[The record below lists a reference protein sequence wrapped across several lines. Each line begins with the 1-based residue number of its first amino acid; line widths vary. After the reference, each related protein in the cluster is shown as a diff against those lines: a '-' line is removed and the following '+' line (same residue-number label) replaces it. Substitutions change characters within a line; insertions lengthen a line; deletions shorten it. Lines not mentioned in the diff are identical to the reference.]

1 MRTMGHSSIT
11 MTMRYVHPTPATME
25 NAFGA
30 MEELALPLPDAVTP
44 ATPET
49 GEGVAPRMLKGVAK
63 G

>member
-1 MRTMGHSSIT
+1 